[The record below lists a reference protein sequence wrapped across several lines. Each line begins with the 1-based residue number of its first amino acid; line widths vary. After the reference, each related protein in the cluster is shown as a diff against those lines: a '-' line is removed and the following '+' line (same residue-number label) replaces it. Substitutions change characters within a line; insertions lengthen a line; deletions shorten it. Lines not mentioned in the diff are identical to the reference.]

1 MCGRMNFRCKRESD
15 KPKKGEAHLTVMRL
29 DSSEHKLLGLFP
41 GVVGVPEVA
50 VRGGFQVLGLLQIK
64 FTD

>member
-1 MCGRMNFRCKRESD
+1 MG
-15 KPKKGEAHLTVMRL
+15 L
-29 DSSEHKLLGLFP
+29 DSLELELLGLFP

-50 VRGGFQVLGLLQIK
+50 IRGGFQILGPLQIK